1 MNELTKFLIKE
12 LLDEPTTVAI
22 YGGGFKPPTKG
33 HFNVAKQTLEQ
44 FPKIDELKIFV
55 GGGVRDGITQ
65 DESIQVWNIYKNY
78 LSDKVSIEPSVAP
91 VKSVLGYAKENP
103 DTKVYWILGAR
114 EGEESDLTD
123 IASRTKSISKYPNLE
138 VKVITSK
145 GGVSGTKTRQALKAG
160 NKEQFFHLIPD
171 VKEKEQIWNI
181 VHPAVKEEIT
191 PDQIKQA
198 DAFADKQLAPIDV
211 DLTSK
216 HVFDRLTGRDSD
228 VTLAQLIGFFKRLG
242 QNKKEFF
249 DFFKKYKEIV
259 ATDKRT
265 DLNIPFLNMTNKA
278 IAKTIMRKDNFL
290 SSSPK
295 LVFEVGKEPT
305 PDDIT
310 RILKRTGD
318 EQDLYVKDWDE
329 FTPELCND
337 GFCDIFAEKFR
348 EEYPGAELW
357 QTSASTSPWGFGHS
371 WVKYKDKFYDAETP
385 NGVKDWKDLPYIQRL
400 YQIGKKYPEDVKQ
413 INEVGEANL
422 KPYKWE
428 EVDAEGY
435 YVYVHFVT
443 DSETQ
448 YDVDIKSTMYFP
460 PGQMDSVP
468 ALEIE
473 FLAKPKDAQGSS
485 AKVVVNKGELYR
497 VMATLADIIKK
508 YLKKSKAQAIIYS
521 PSKKSSEENFGTQ
534 RDNLYRAFISKAFP
548 GTTFKKSGDDVTA
561 ILPNNMINEGRYDS
575 ITRLVVKDIMDS
587 WKSQFEGKEGELRF
601 EEDYELENSKG
612 QPIDFELLA
621 VLKLEETEDKTYIVD
636 GGANEELDPPYLE
649 VTFQVDPRS
658 LPKMWSTIYND
669 LIDVVRHEIEHLTQS
684 GTNVISSK
692 EMADDQSIRQMINW
706 GLLPQAEYFK
716 LEKEV
721 DAMLQGMYLKAK
733 KSKTPFKDV
742 INNYFEKVGL
752 EGEDKQDVLDLWTK
766 RLKALSL
773 PSIQEAAKR
782 IPQKTKS
789 GKKLPASKH
798 SDLYTDEDPKGTIT
812 GLGFKDA
819 STAREGVSKINKAN
833 TTHAHKVQ
841 ATLVMKQRAK
851 VAIERTKDPEKKKN
865 LQAAYRIWSDKLEQ
879 LKRKTKSMKKEA
891 TDPQAGTALP
901 YGSGFGPVKELV
913 TATQVICDNC
923 GWEWDKADGGKDL
936 YICHKCGHD
945 NTPKKEDPFGLNELA
960 KTFVKE
966 VFEKDWNLQDGML
979 SLTKYMMDNGMNIR
993 PLPKIKVIKDDKE
1006 NASNLLGKT
1015 AYYNPADKSITLYT
1029 MNRHPKDVLRSFSHE
1044 MVHHMQNLE
1053 GRLSNI
1059 NTTNT
1064 NEDGDLPEIER
1075 EAYEKG
1081 NMMLRNWEDN
1091 IKNV

>member
-1 MNELTKFLIKE
+1 MNELTKFLLKE
-12 LLDEPTTVAI
+12 LLDEPKIVAI

-44 FPKIDELKIFV
+44 FPEIDELKIFV

-78 LSDKVSIEPSVAP
+78 LSDKVNIEPSPQGQPTMDVIHYGREHP
-91 VKSVLGYAKENP
+91 EEKI
-103 DTKVYWILGAR
+103 YWILGAR
-114 EGEESDLTD
+114 DGDEGD
-123 IASRTKSISKYPNLE
+123 IKDVEQRKNLLKKYPEVTNVE
-138 VKVITSK
+138 VKVITST
-145 GGVSGTKTRQALKAG
+145 GGISGTKTRQALKVG

-171 VKEKEQIWNI
+171 IEEKEQVWDII
-181 VHPAVKEEIT
+181 HSSVKEEIT

-198 DAFADKQLAPIDV
+198 DAFADKQLSPVDV

-216 HVFDRLTGRDSD
+216 HIFDRLTGRDSD

-278 IAKTIMRKDNFL
+278 IAKTIMRKDNFM

-295 LVFEVGKEPT
+295 L
-305 PDDIT
+305 
-310 RILKRTGD
+310 
-318 EQDLYVKDWDE
+318 
-329 FTPELCND
+329 
-337 GFCDIFAEKFR
+337 IF
-348 EEYPGAELW
+348 
-357 QTSASTSPWGFGHS
+357 
-371 WVKYKDKFYDAETP
+371 
-385 NGVKDWKDLPYIQRL
+385 
-400 YQIGKKYPEDVKQ
+400 
-413 INEVGEANL
+413 EVGEANL
-422 KPYKWE
+422 QPYKWE
-428 EVDAEGY
+428 EVDRESH
-435 YVYVHFVT
+435 YVYIEFTT
-443 DSETQ
+443 DSETE
-448 YDVDIKSTMYFP
+448 YNVDLESTVYIDKNVNVIP
-460 PGQMDSVP
+460 SLGV
-468 ALEIE
+468 E
-473 FLAKPKDAQGSS
+473 FSAKPKGAEGSS
-485 AKVVVNKGELYR
+485 SKIVVNKGELYR

-508 YLKKSKAQAIIYS
+508 YIKNSDLQAIVYSPAKKSD
-521 PSKKSSEENFGTQ
+521 EETFGTQ
-534 RDNLYRAFISKAFP
+534 RDNLYRAFISKAF
-548 GTTFKKSGDDVTA
+548 SGVKFEQDREIVAA
-561 ILPNNMINEGRYDS
+561 ILPDNMINEGRYDS

-587 WKSQFEGKEGELRF
+587 WKSQFDDKEGELRF

-649 VTFQVDPRS
+649 VTFQVDPRN

-669 LIDVVRHEIEHLTQS
+669 LIDVVRHEIEHLTQA
-684 GTNVISSK
+684 GTNVIPSK
-692 EMADDQSIRQMINW
+692 EMADDQSIRKMIDW

-733 KSKTPFKDV
+733 KSRTPFKDV
-742 INNYFEKVGL
+742 INDYFEKVGL

-766 RLKALSL
+766 RLKVLNL

-819 STAREGVSKINKAN
+819 STAREGVSKINKAK

-851 VAIERTKDPEKKKN
+851 VAIERTKDPEKKKS
-865 LQAAYRIWSDKLEQ
+865 LQAAYKIWSDKLEQ
-879 LKRKTKSMKKEA
+879 LKRKTKSMKKENVA
-891 TDPQAGTALP
+891 PNHNGRSGR
-901 YGSGFGPVKELV
+901 YGSGYTPYTPVKE
-913 TATQVICDNC
+913 
-923 GWEWDKADGGKDL
+923 DL
-936 YICHKCGHD
+936 
-945 NTPKKEDPFGLNELA
+945 FGLNKLVE
-960 KTFVKE
+960 TFVKE
-966 VFEKDWNLQDGML
+966 AFEEDWNLQDGML
-979 SLTKYMMDNGMNIR
+979 SLTKYMIDNGMNIK

-1006 NASNLLGKT
+1006 NASRLLGKT

-1029 MNRHPKDVLRSFSHE
+1029 LGRHPKDVLRSFAHE
-1044 MVHHMQNLE
+1044 MVHHEQNLN
-1053 GRLSNI
+1053 GTLGNI
-1059 NTTNT
+1059 TTTNT
-1064 NEDGDLPEIER
+1064 NEDDHLKEIEK
-1075 EAYEKG
+1075 EAYLKG
-1081 NMMLRNWEDN
+1081 NIMFRNWEDS

>member
-12 LLDEPTTVAI
+12 LLDEQKTVAI

-33 HFNVAKQTLEQ
+33 HFTVAKQTLEQ
-44 FPKIDELKIFV
+44 FPEIDELKIFV

-65 DESIQVWNIYKNY
+65 DESIQVWDIYKNY

-91 VKSVLGYAKENP
+91 VKSILGYAKENP
-103 DTKVYWILGAR
+103 DTKVYWVLGAR
-114 EGEESDLTD
+114 DGEESDLED

-138 VKVITSK
+138 VKVITSI
-145 GGVSGTKTRQALKAG
+145 GGVSGTKTRQSLKTN
-160 NKEQFFHLIPD
+160 NKEQFFQLIPNI
-171 VKEKEQIWNI
+171 KEKEQIWNI
-181 VHPAVKEEIT
+181 VQPAVKEEIT
-191 PDQIKQA
+191 PDQVKQA
-198 DAFADKQLAPIDV
+198 DTYADKQLAPVDV

-216 HVFDRLTGRDSD
+216 HVFDRLTSRDSD

-265 DLNIPFLNMTNKA
+265 NLNIPFLNMTNKA
-278 IAKTIMRKDNFL
+278 IAKTIMRKDNFM

-295 LVFEVGKEPT
+295 LVFEVGEMNTPQYLYHATYKPLLKKIKEKGLDTNDSKKAWEDSVSGYVYLALDPYVAESYAEESEMV
-305 PDDIT
+305 PESWLDNII
-310 RILKRTGD
+310 ILKVDTSKLDKSKLFIDQNVQNNEGD
-318 EQDLYVKDWDE
+318 TL
-329 FTPELCND
+329 
-337 GFCDIFAEKFR
+337 
-348 EEYPGAELW
+348 EYRGTIPWEALSL
-357 QTSASTSPWGFGHS
+357 QT
-371 WVKYKDKFYDAETP
+371 
-385 NGVKDWKDLPYIQRL
+385 L
-400 YQIGKKYPEDVKQ
+400 
-413 INEVGEANL
+413 NEVGEANL

-428 EVDAEGY
+428 EVDREGY
-435 YVYVHFVT
+435 FVYVEFTT
-443 DSETQ
+443 DSETE
-448 YDVDIKSTMYFP
+448 YNVDLESTVYL
-460 PGQMDSVP
+460 DKDLNNIP
-468 ALEIE
+468 ALGVE
-473 FLAKPKDAQGSS
+473 FLAKPKGIGGSS
-485 AKVVVNKGELYR
+485 AKIVVNKGELYR

-508 YLKKSKAQAIIYS
+508 YIKKSKAKAIIYS
-521 PSKKSSEENFGTQ
+521 PSKKSDEEDFGSQ
-534 RDNLYRAFISKAFP
+534 RDNLYRAFISKAIP
-548 GTTFKKSGDDVTA
+548 GVRFEKNSNFITA
-561 ILPNNMINEGRYDS
+561 ILPDKETLNEGRYDS

-587 WKSQFEGKEGELRF
+587 WKSQFNSKEGELRF

-621 VLKLEETEDKTYIVD
+621 ILKLEETEDKTYIVD

-649 VTFQVDPRS
+649 VTFQVDPRN

-692 EMADDQSIRQMINW
+692 EMDDDQSIRQMINW

-742 INNYFEKVGL
+742 INDYFEKVGL
-752 EGEDKQDVLDLWTK
+752 EGEDKQDVLNLWTK
-766 RLKALSL
+766 RLKTLNL
-773 PSIQEAAKR
+773 PPIQEAAKR

-819 STAREGVSKINKAN
+819 STAREGVSKINKAK

-851 VAIERTKDPEKKKN
+851 VAIERTKDPKKKKS
-865 LQAAYRIWSDKLEQ
+865 LQAAYKIWSDKLEQ
-879 LKRKTKSMKKEA
+879 LKRKTKSMKKENVA
-891 TDPQAGTALP
+891 PNHNGRSGR
-901 YGSGFGPVKELV
+901 YGSGYTPYTPVKE
-913 TATQVICDNC
+913 
-923 GWEWDKADGGKDL
+923 DL
-936 YICHKCGHD
+936 
-945 NTPKKEDPFGLNELA
+945 FGLNKLVE
-960 KTFVKE
+960 TFVKE
-966 VFEKDWNLQDGML
+966 AFEEDWNLQDGML
-979 SLTKYMMDNGMNIR
+979 SLTKYMMDNGMNIK

-1015 AYYNPADKSITLYT
+1015 AYYNPADKSITLFT
-1029 MNRHPKDVLRSFSHE
+1029 MDRHPKDVLRSFAHE
-1044 MVHHMQNLE
+1044 MVHHEQNLE
-1053 GRLSNI
+1053 GRLGNI

-1064 NEDGDLPEIER
+1064 NKDGDLPEIEK

-1081 NMMLRNWEDN
+1081 NMMLRNWEDS